1 MVSQALFPTFLFSQN
16 LGKLKSVFLQAC
28 SFIST
33 PFSPL
38 KVFLNL
44 CATFSSWVWQW
55 MTEGPEETV
64 KTICGQINTLETCL
78 ASVLSSI

>member
-16 LGKLKSVFLQAC
+16 LGKPVFLQAC

-44 CATFSSWVWQW
+44 CATFSSSVWQW

-64 KTICGQINTLETCL
+64 KTICDQINTLETCL